1 MGRQRDSRQAMLR
14 TLVRISGSLGHPPA
28 TASSAHSAHGVP
40 GGTSTGATVVVVVVG
55 GNVVGGIVVVTGSR
69 VMVGLGWVGAE
80 TGAPLAAVAQAV
92 STAAHSAAAILTRLP
107 CCGWCHCLCSWW
119 FPLFDWMGG
128 G

>member
-1 MGRQRDSRQAMLR
+1 MS
-14 TLVRISGSLGHPPA
+14 VSLGQPTC
-28 TASSAHSAHGVP
+28 TASGNHSTHGVS
-40 GGTSTGATVVVVVVG
+40 GGTSTGAVVVLVVVG
-55 GNVVGGIVVVTGSR
+55 GNVVGGIVVDTGLR

-92 STAAHSAAAILTRLP
+92 STAAHSAAAILMRLP
-107 CCGWCHCLCSWW
+107 CCGWCGCCCSYW

>member
-1 MGRQRDSRQAMLR
+1 MS
-14 TLVRISGSLGHPPA
+14 VSLGQPTC
-28 TASSAHSAHGVP
+28 TASGNHSTHGVS
-40 GGTSTGATVVVVVVG
+40 GGTSTGATVVVVVLVVVG
-55 GNVVGGIVVVTGSR
+55 GNVVGGIVVVTGSS

-92 STAAHSAAAILTRLP
+92 STAAHSAAAILMRLP
-107 CCGWCHCLCSWW
+107 LVACRCLCCSWC